1 MVRGRSTKSEH
12 TELDSFALDPEEL
25 DRRVA
30 ASYPDFYLMIIG
42 LIQGIATVFLVNS
55 AINTPAFKALAEGV
69 WPIEFS
75 TAETMVFVRIIL
87 SLTLIVIVTY
97 EYAYAIV
104 MLRRY
109 PRYADIYI
117 PLFLGIS
124 EVLSIHFIYQ
134 THLWWLMNGIASLAG
149 IFAWWFTFRVSSLN
163 FRPKTTARRR
173 TWRQLILNVIIT
185 MTAVAIC
192 FNAFRL
198 HWNGSLSMNFEVV
211 HYIAYFLVGTI
222 LFMRG
227 RRFLDALRKQLQIDA
242 NAD

>member
-1 MVRGRSTKSEH
+1 MVRDDNSKSEH

-69 WPIEFS
+69 WPIEVS
-75 TAETMVFVRIIL
+75 TAEWTLFVRIFL
-87 SLTLIVIVTY
+87 SLILIVIVTY

-104 MLRRY
+104 MFRRY

-124 EVLSIHFIYQ
+124 EVLSIHFISQ
-134 THLWWLMNGIASLAG
+134 VHLWWLMNGTASLVG
-149 IFAWWFTFRVSSLN
+149 IFAWWFTFRISNLN
-163 FRPKTTARRR
+163 LKPKTKARSKAGS
-173 TWRQLILNVIIT
+173 QLILNIIIT
-185 MTAVAIC
+185 VAAVIIC

-198 HWNGSLSMNFEVV
+198 QRDGSLLLSYEVA
-211 HYIAYFLVGTI
+211 HYIAYFMVGAV

-227 RRFLDALRKQLQIDA
+227 RFFLDGLRRDLAIDA
-242 NAD
+242 KEP